1 MPLPS
6 PRTRIANRLERL
18 GCENFRLVCASEGED
33 DTRSLETVAGKFL
46 NPFAPGRKTL
56 TSFTSSYSRVPQ

>member
-18 GCENFRLVCASEGED
+18 GCENFRLVCASED
-33 DTRSLETVAGKFL
+33 DPRSLETVAGKFL
-46 NPFAPGRKTL
+46 NAFAPGRKTL
-56 TSFTSSYSRVPQ
+56 TSFTSSYPRVPR